1 MFSTFRPGRAGVN
14 ATGRGVLSMSGLSY
28 GVVRVD
34 QENSLTSL
42 TLQDCGQVM
51 PNCSMVVVK
60 MDGIPYMCKTDE
72 VGEIC
77 MGGLSTTTCNYW
89 GLPGLSNATFRVAP
103 IGEDGKPMSDTIEYT
118 RSGLLGFLGPG
129 GLVFVC
135 GSRDGLMTV
144 TGRKHNADDIIAT
157 VLAVEPMKFIY
168 RGRIAVFA
176 IRVLRDERICVIAE
190 QRPECSEE
198 ESFQWMSRVLQA
210 VDSIHQVGLYCLALV
225 PPNYL
230 PKTPLGGIHLSE
242 CKRRFLDG
250 NLHPANVLMCPH
262 TCVTNLPKP
271 REVHSGIYF
280 DIFILSSI
288 GGRGKNKKEVFI

>member
-1 MFSTFRPGRAGVN
+1 
-14 ATGRGVLSMSGLSY
+14 MSGLSH

-60 MDGIPYMCKTDE
+60 MDPIPYMCKTDE

-77 MGGLSTTTCNYW
+77 MGGLGTTTCNYW

-103 IGEDGKPMSDTIEYT
+103 MGEDGSPVNSTVEYT

-271 REVHSGIYF
+271 REAHSGNDSSNLYLS
-280 DIFILSSI
+280 IF
-288 GGRGKNKKEVFI
+288 FFF